1 MEISDREFENMVK
14 EGLDLLPERFSRR
27 LKNVAVVVST
37 EPSFEQKKE
46 LGLRPHT
53 SLFGL
58 YEGVP
63 QTERGSFY
71 SALPDKITIF
81 KRPILDFAVD
91 RKKVEKLVHETV
103 WHEVAHHF
111 GLNEQ
116 EVRERERKRRS
127 RNVDPSL

>member
-1 MEISDREFENMVK
+1 MKISDKEFENMVK
-14 EGLDLLPERFSRR
+14 EGLDLLPERFLKK
-27 LKNVAVVVST
+27 LKNVAVVVSF
-37 EPSFEQKKE
+37 EPSLQQKKE
-46 LGLRPHT
+46 LGLRSNS

-63 QTERGSFY
+63 QTERGLFY

-81 KRPILDFAVD
+81 KKPILDFAAD
-91 RKKVEKLVHETV
+91 RQEAERLIHETV

-116 EVRERERKRRS
+116 EVRAREKERNRLGR
-127 RNVDPSL
+127 DF

>member
-1 MEISDREFENMVK
+1 MKISDKEFENMVK
-14 EGLDLLPERFSRR
+14 EGLDLLPERFLKK
-27 LKNVAVVVST
+27 LKNVAVVVSF
-37 EPSFEQKKE
+37 EPSLQQKKE
-46 LGLRPHT
+46 LGLRSNS

-81 KRPILDFAVD
+81 KKPILDFAAD
-91 RKKVEKLVHETV
+91 RQEAERLIHETV

-116 EVRERERKRRS
+116 EVRAREKERNRLGR
-127 RNVDPSL
+127 DF